1 MAGSGGKSR
10 SRETRRKRLVGS
22 TEARYGSPNEFTIVS
37 GIAKKKPASAGAAAS
52 VFGSTAVN
60 NMRLLRNS
68 SKTKKSYVYSGR

>member
-10 SRETRRKRLVGS
+10 GLEVRRKRLVGS
-22 TEARYGSPNEFTIVS
+22 TEARRGSPNEFTIVS
-37 GIAKKKPASAGAAAS
+37 GIAKKKPASAGAAAA
-52 VFGSTAVN
+52 VFGSRTVE